1 MKKLSYLLT
10 ALILLGSG
18 VFSSCDKV
26 KDLLEITLTDVEF
39 TVDFNASDLNLK
51 IDPIPFSVPP
61 VTFDP
66 KDNAELAPYLETVRR
81 VEVTEVKIT
90 VNSATSIGEF
100 ILNDAIF
107 TLTDTVNSDVYS
119 YTTTAP
125 ITLEAGTIIMI
136 GGETPDYSKISDIIS
151 ALHVASLG
159 MEGHINQPGLL
170 DLTFTIKADITV
182 GVPRD

>member
-1 MKKLSYLLT
+1 MKKLSYLLI

-39 TVDFNASDLNLK
+39 TADFNASDLIMK
-51 IDPIPFSVPP
+51 ADIPFEGS

-66 KDNAELAPYLETVRR
+66 KDNPELAPYLETVRR

-90 VNSATSIGEF
+90 VNSVTSVSEI

-107 TLTDTVNSDVYS
+107 SLTDTVNSDVYS
-119 YTTTAP
+119 YTTPEP
-125 ITLEAGTIIMI
+125 IPLKVGTIILI
-136 GGETPDYSKISDIIS
+136 GGETPDYSIISNILS
-151 ALHVASLG
+151 ALHVAKVG
-159 MEGHINQPGLL
+159 MEGNLNQPGLL